1 MANRSWKLCSIVLL
15 LALPSLPVRAGR
27 SPVLAR
33 TDSGRLVL
41 DPGAEG
47 AAPAAPKHPRMFSF
61 DRPSTRGLIRRAGR
75 AGGPLG
81 AAGNGIDTIRVV
93 LVRVSFETDR
103 EDALSSISTGGDF
116 DLALNG
122 TALIDPAPHN
132 RDYFNSHMEAL
143 RNYYRFQSCG
153 RLEIVWDVLPKDEN
167 ASYKLSDLADYGPG
181 RSGSWQTAS
190 LVRLFRDGVRAA
202 DRALAAQGYPE
213 RFGDYDAVI
222 LAHAGANL
230 QSDINGDT
238 PNDVPSFFATLGPA
252 DTFTVDGGATTI
264 RDGAVVPETAT
275 QDGFNGGISGVIA
288 HEFGHQL
295 GLSDLYNTD
304 AGAPAVGY
312 WDLMDSGSNL
322 GAYIRDREGHLQYAE
337 GFLPGGLSAW
347 PRTLLGWTTVDTV
360 ATFEN
365 AARLSAVEK
374 CPARVVLVEAGSDEY
389 FLVENRSAELDGIA
403 TEYVID
409 ANGVIIGTA
418 NAAESGISGA
428 EPALVN
434 GYDLLLPQESDSP
447 SPEGGPGILI
457 WHVDE
462 RLVAERSAANALNA
476 QRPFAVS
483 LLEANG
489 VVDLGDPSSRYAYG
503 WFDDAYYAGNAAVL
517 SDSTLPAAWSTWR
530 VPTGVRI
537 DRISPRDTLMSFDA
551 RVRGVKA
558 SRSIPDRG
566 AAAEI
571 GSMILPGGSLLII
584 DALGRGWLA
593 GQEAPVFSVGRP
605 FVTLPALAPRSG
617 SGEPDGI
624 VAGDRDGYLHKI
636 KVGEWDEF
644 EGWPAF
650 IAGSFVSHPVVFARD
665 GESFVAAVDKSSR
678 IHLIG
683 PSGLESRGS
692 PLVLSNHSISNIVVS
707 RVGGEGTGLFLVVGD
722 TDPLRA
728 WLVKLSL
735 FPGQSGDA
743 FGYASG
749 FPKRLLL
756 DAGDVEGGVYLVGGD
771 IVPEEEGDEVYVVC
785 RGTGRIL
792 CCGSRGVIGE
802 RDRERLVASPPALF
816 DLNGDSYLDLVYS
829 DGISIYA
836 IGPSGAN
843 LTGWPRDLNSFREL
857 PWEARVGAPLT
868 VLGSDREG
876 IVVAGSDGGLLY
888 LVRGSGELVG
898 DYPRKVS
905 GPMDRAI
912 EIWDGG
918 SVSCLVHRDGPLAK
932 WRAAPALDGGW
943 LTLWGDDS
951 RSAWAVRSAAGGSAG
966 KWLAE
971 RGHLVVYPN
980 PSSGDRIGFHFV
992 APREGT
998 AHLEILTLAGELV
1011 LERDRR
1017 MTGGEDEFVVSMRD
1031 KASGV
1036 YLCRLVIT
1044 SDGRRVEADRKF
1056 AIVR

>member
-1 MANRSWKLCSIVLL
+1 
-15 LALPSLPVRAGR
+15 
-27 SPVLAR
+27 
-33 TDSGRLVL
+33 
-41 DPGAEG
+41 
-47 AAPAAPKHPRMFSF
+47 MFSF

-75 AGGPLG
+75 ARGPLG
-81 AAGNGIDTIRVV
+81 AAGNGVDTISVV

-103 EDALSSISTGGDF
+103 EGALSSISTGGDF
-116 DLALNG
+116 DLTPNG

-153 RLEIVWDVLPKDEN
+153 RLEIVWNVLPRDEN

-181 RSGSWQTAS
+181 KSGSWTTTS
-190 LVRLFRDGVRAA
+190 LVRLFCDGVRAA

-238 PNDVPSFFATLGPA
+238 PNDVPSFFATLAPA

-295 GLSDLYNTD
+295 GLGDLYNTD
-304 AGAPAVGY
+304 AGTPAVGY

-347 PRTLLGWTTVDTV
+347 PRTLLGWTAVDTV
-360 ATFEN
+360 ATLEN
-365 AARLSAVEK
+365 AARLRAVEK
-374 CPARVVLVEAGSDEY
+374 CPARVLLVEAASDEY

-418 NAAESGISGA
+418 NAAESAVSGA
-428 EPALVN
+428 EAALVN
-434 GYDLLLPQESDSP
+434 GYDLLLPQEFDSP

-462 RLVAERSAANALNA
+462 RLVAERSAANALNN

-503 WFDDAYYAGNAAVL
+503 WFDDAYFAGNAAVL

-558 SRSIPDRG
+558 SRRIPDMG

-571 GSMILPGGSLLII
+571 GSMILPDGSLLII

-593 GQEAPVFSVGRP
+593 GEDAPVFSVGRP

-617 SGEPDGI
+617 SGEPAGI

-636 KVGEWDEF
+636 KVGQWDEF

-650 IAGSFVSHPVVFARD
+650 IAGSFVSHPVVVERD
-665 GESFVAAVDKSSR
+665 GESFVAAVDR
-678 IHLIG
+678 NGRVHLIG

-692 PLVLSNHSISNIVVS
+692 PLILPNHAISNIVVS
-707 RVGGEGTGLFLVVGD
+707 RTGGEGTGLFLVVAD

-743 FGYASG
+743 FGYANG
-749 FPKRLLL
+749 YPKRLLL
-756 DAGDVEGGVYLVGGD
+756 DAEDVEGGVYLVGGD

-792 CCGSRGVIGE
+792 CCGSRGVIAE
-802 RDRERLVASPPALF
+802 RHRERFVAAPPALF

-843 LTGWPRDLNSFREL
+843 LAGWPRDLDSFREL
-857 PWEARVGAPLT
+857 PWESRIGTPLT
-868 VLGSDREG
+868 VVGSGSEG

-888 LVRGSGELVG
+888 LVRGSGELLG
-898 DYPRKVS
+898 EYPRKVS
-905 GPMDRAI
+905 GPMDHAI
-912 EIWDGG
+912 EIREEG
-918 SVSCLVHRDGPLAK
+918 SVSKLVYRDGLLAK
-932 WRAAPALDGGW
+932 WREAPALDGGW

-951 RSAWAVRSAAGGSAG
+951 RTASALRSAASGSAG
-966 KWLAE
+966 KWLAS
-971 RGHLVVYPN
+971 GGNFIVYPN
-980 PSSGDRIGFHFV
+980 PSRGDRIGFHFV

-998 AHLEILTLAGELV
+998 AHLEILTLAGDLV
-1011 LERDRR
+1011 LVRDKG
-1017 MTGGEDEFVVSMRD
+1017 MTGGEVEFVVSMKD

-1044 SDGRRVEADRKF
+1044 SEGRRVEANRKF